1 MLESRRFP
9 TPEAFVHAF
18 IQTLTPGIIPRSN
31 FMHWPLMME
40 KIEHLRPQVEFY
52 VELAGRLRDGADFVH
67 ELTDS
72 LLAADD
78 PLPFV
83 RCAFELLGHTNSEFV
98 TREDDTTDSALAERF
113 SGRDEQSSRYFAELL
128 RDLGFER
135 ILRRND
141 LQDLLLGVQ
150 IGLET
155 HRRKNIGGD
164 AFRDEI
170 AALLAQVTRQLA
182 SDGQGLLVEP
192 ETTIRYDNGLSKK
205 VDFALTQNGR
215 PKFGV
220 EVNFYTVSGSKPTEI
235 KRSYGDLTRG
245 LNQVGVDLIWI
256 TDGKGYRA
264 MNRSLR
270 DAYVIFPNI
279 YNLQQAQRHLQLD
292 LLTSLRREAGGHSI
306 QP

>member
-1 MLESRRFP
+1 MLESRKFP

-18 IQTLTPGIIPRSN
+18 MSTLTPGIIPRAN
-31 FMHWPLMME
+31 FMHWASITE
-40 KIEHLRPQVEFY
+40 KVEHLQPQIEFY
-52 VELAGRLRDGADFVH
+52 AELAVRLVKGADFVQ

-78 PLPFV
+78 PLPMI

-98 TREDDTTDSALAERF
+98 TREDDTTDVALAERYVH
-113 SGRDEQSSRYFAELL
+113 RDEKSSRYFAELL

-135 ILRRND
+135 ILRRKD
-141 LQDLLLGVQ
+141 LEDLLLGVQ

-170 AALLAQVTRQLA
+170 AAMLAQTARQLA
-182 SDGQGLLVEP
+182 SNGQALLVQP
-192 ETTIRYDNGLSKK
+192 EMTIRYGNGLSKK
-205 VDFALTQNGR
+205 VDFALMQGGR
-215 PKFGV
+215 PRFGI

-235 KRSYGDLTRG
+235 KRSYGDITRG
-245 LNQVGVDLIWI
+245 LNGVGVELLWI

-264 MNRSLR
+264 MTRSLR
-270 DAYVIFPNI
+270 DAFVTLPNI
-279 YNLQQAQRHLQLD
+279 YNLRQARQCLPED
-292 LLTSLRREAGGHSI
+292 LRRALK
-306 QP
+306 

>member
-1 MLESRRFP
+1 MLESRQFP
-9 TPEAFVHAF
+9 TPEAFVHSF
-18 IQTLTPGIIPRSN
+18 MQTLTPGIIPRSN

-40 KIEHLRPQVEFY
+40 KVEHLRPHVEFY
-52 VELAGRLRDGADFVH
+52 TELAGRLRDGADFVQ

-78 PLPFV
+78 PLPLV

-98 TREDDTTDSALAERF
+98 TREDDTSDSVLAERF
-113 SGRDEQSSRYFAELL
+113 SERDEQSSRYFAELL
-128 RDLGFER
+128 RDIGFER
-135 ILRRND
+135 VLLRND
-141 LQDLLLGVQ
+141 LGDLLLGVQ

-155 HRRKNIGGD
+155 HRRKKIGGD
-164 AFRDEI
+164 AFNDEI
-170 AALLAQVTRQLA
+170 AALLNQITRQLA
-182 SDGQGLLVEP
+182 GDGQGLLVEP
-192 ETTIRYDNGLSKK
+192 ETTIRYGNGLSKK

-235 KRSYGDLTRG
+235 KRSYGDLARS
-245 LNQVGVDLIWI
+245 LNQVGMDLIWI

-279 YNLQQAQRHLQLD
+279 YNLRQAQRHLQPD
-292 LLTSLRREAGGHSI
+292 LLTSLRRESGAH
-306 QP
+306 

>member
-1 MLESRRFP
+1 
-9 TPEAFVHAF
+9 
-18 IQTLTPGIIPRSN
+18 
-31 FMHWPLMME
+31 ME
-40 KIEHLRPQVEFY
+40 KVEHLRPHVEFY
-52 VELAGRLRDGADFVH
+52 TELAGRLRDGADFVQ

-78 PLPFV
+78 PLPLV

-98 TREDDTTDSALAERF
+98 TREDDTSDSVLAERF
-113 SGRDEQSSRYFAELL
+113 SERDEQSSRYFAELL
-128 RDLGFER
+128 RDIGFER
-135 ILRRND
+135 VLLRND
-141 LQDLLLGVQ
+141 LGDLLLGVQ

-155 HRRKNIGGD
+155 HRRKKIGGD
-164 AFRDEI
+164 AFNDEI
-170 AALLAQVTRQLA
+170 AALLNQITRQLA
-182 SDGQGLLVEP
+182 GDGQGLLVEP
-192 ETTIRYDNGLSKK
+192 ETTIRYGNGLSKK

-235 KRSYGDLTRG
+235 KRSYGDLARS
-245 LNQVGVDLIWI
+245 LNQVGMDLIWI

-279 YNLQQAQRHLQLD
+279 YNLRQAQRHLQPD
-292 LLTSLRREAGGHSI
+292 LLTSLRRESGAH
-306 QP
+306 

>member
-1 MLESRRFP
+1 MLESRKFP

-18 IQTLTPGIIPRSN
+18 MSTLTPGIIPRSN
-31 FMHWPLMME
+31 FMHWPSIME
-40 KIEHLRPQVEFY
+40 KVEYLQPQVEFY
-52 VELAGRLRDGADFVH
+52 ADLAVRLTKGADFVQ

-78 PLPFV
+78 PLPII

-98 TREDDTTDSALAERF
+98 TKEDDTTDAALAERF
-113 SGRDEQSSRYFAELL
+113 VQRDEKSSRYFAELL
-128 RDLGFER
+128 RDLGFEK

-141 LQDLLLGVQ
+141 LEDILLGVQ

-170 AALLAQVTRQLA
+170 AAMLAQITRQLA
-182 SDGQGLLVEP
+182 SKGQALLVEP
-192 ETTIRYDNGLSKK
+192 ETTIRYGNKLSKK
-205 VDFALTQNGR
+205 VDFALMQGGR
-215 PKFGV
+215 PRFGI

-235 KRSYGDLTRG
+235 KRSYGSITSG
-245 LNQVGVDLIWI
+245 LNGVGTELLWI

-270 DAYVIFPNI
+270 DAFVTLPNI
-279 YNLQQAQRHLQLD
+279 YNLRQAQQHLQDD
-292 LLTSLRREAGGHSI
+292 LLCALKSGS
-306 QP
+306 